1 MANQRLQGPSSVTA
15 HPGIPAG
22 HVSGKWELCRPG
34 AVPRSRPT
42 PTPGPACGS
51 SGRGPGPSAASAFG
65 PRCRPR
71 AHAGDGAGGPRPPPE
86 SGTSRG
92 DPGPA
97 RFLFR
102 APGSRVPPVSPGH
115 GPPPPRRVRLKPWL
129 VAQVSSRRFP
139 GLHWLDPERRRF
151 VIPWGHATRNP
162 PGPQEHDT
170 IFKAWAQET
179 GRFRAGDPPD
189 PPRWKA
195 TLRCALNKS
204 REFRLLLDGP
214 RGSPAQPFRIYEL
227 CEEPPGAADG
237 GDEDDYGCSG
247 EEDVSQLQ
255 KMTSLSIDD
264 TQHGGDLLPPY
275 PWPKE
280 EPPPFVPFVPPPP
293 ALLPGEAGGTHGTP
307 ELLPTALAETGP
319 PLGPPGPS
327 ATCPVAP
334 TEHLIPDLLVSP
346 HMLPLTDLELK
357 FQYRGRQVSALT
369 VSNPHGCRLFHSSL
383 EPTREQEELFGPL
396 TLEQVPFPSPD
407 AIPNEKQRF
416 YTHQL
421 LDVLDR
427 GLILELQGQDL
438 FALRLCQC
446 KVFWTGPCAAPQPG
460 PNPIQRE
467 TRTKLFSLEGFL
479 NGLIQFQKGQ
489 TPTPPPFEIFLC
501 FGEEWPDQK
510 PKEKKLITVQVV
522 PVAARLLLEMFSGE
536 LSWSADSIPLQISH
550 PDLKDRMVEQFKE
563 LHQLWQSHQRLPPAQ
578 PPPGPAA
585 GPWGLPPG
593 PLPH

>member
-1 MANQRLQGPSSVTA
+1 M
-15 HPGIPAG
+15 
-22 HVSGKWELCRPG
+22 E
-34 AVPRSRPT
+34 
-42 PTPGPACGS
+42 
-51 SGRGPGPSAASAFG
+51 
-65 PRCRPR
+65 
-71 AHAGDGAGGPRPPPE
+71 
-86 SGTSRG
+86 
-92 DPGPA
+92 
-97 RFLFR
+97 
-102 APGSRVPPVSPGH
+102 
-115 GPPPPRRVRLKPWL
+115 PPRRVRLKPWL

-139 GLHWLDPERRRF
+139 GLRWLDPERRRF

-162 PGPQEHDT
+162 PGPQDHDT

-227 CEEPPGAADG
+227 CEEPPGGADG

-247 EEDVSQLQ
+247 EEDVSQLH
-255 KMTSLSIDD
+255 KMTSLSID
-264 TQHGGDLLPPY
+264 
-275 PWPKE
+275 
-280 EPPPFVPFVPPPP
+280 V
-293 ALLPGEAGGTHGTP
+293 
-307 ELLPTALAETGP
+307 
-319 PLGPPGPS
+319 
-327 ATCPVAP
+327 
-334 TEHLIPDLLVSP
+334 
-346 HMLPLTDLELK
+346 TDLELK
-357 FQYRGRQVSALT
+357 FQYRGRQVCALT

-396 TLEQVPFPSPD
+396 TLEQVPFPAPD
-407 AIPNEKQRF
+407 TIPNEKQRF

-479 NGLIQFQKGQ
+479 NGLIQFQKGR

-563 LHQLWQSHQRLPPAQ
+563 LHQLWQSQQRLPPAQ
-578 PPPGPAA
+578 PPPSPAA
-585 GPWGLPPG
+585 GPWALPPG
-593 PLPH
+593 PLPR

>member
-1 MANQRLQGPSSVTA
+1 QAM
-15 HPGIPAG
+15 
-22 HVSGKWELCRPG
+22 
-34 AVPRSRPT
+34 
-42 PTPGPACGS
+42 
-51 SGRGPGPSAASAFG
+51 
-65 PRCRPR
+65 
-71 AHAGDGAGGPRPPPE
+71 D
-86 SGTSRG
+86 
-92 DPGPA
+92 
-97 RFLFR
+97 
-102 APGSRVPPVSPGH
+102 
-115 GPPPPRRVRLKPWL
+115 PPRRVRLKPWL

-139 GLHWLDPERRRF
+139 GLRWLDPERRRF

-162 PGPQEHDT
+162 PGPQDHDT

-214 RGSPAQPFRIYEL
+214 RGSPAQPFRVYEL
-227 CEEPPGAADG
+227 CEGPPGGTA
-237 GDEDDYGCSG
+237 
-247 EEDVSQLQ
+247 
-255 KMTSLSIDD
+255 LSIDGEQRALVGQEASGDWDAPLIPLSAPD

-280 EPPPFVPFVPPPP
+280 EPPPFASCCPPGGPFVPPPP
-293 ALLPGEAGGTHGTP
+293 ALLQGELGGTHGAP
-307 ELLPTALAETGP
+307 ELPPNTLAETGP
-319 PLGPPGPS
+319 PLGTPDPPS
-327 ATCPVAP
+327 ACPVAP
-334 TEHLIPDLLVSP
+334 MEHLIPDLLVSP

-357 FQYRGRQVSALT
+357 FQYRGRQVCALT

-383 EPTREQEELFGPL
+383 EPTQEQEELFGPL
-396 TLEQVPFPSPD
+396 MLEQVPFPAPD
-407 AIPNEKQRF
+407 GIPNEKQRF

-467 TRTKLFSLEGFL
+467 RRTKLFSLEGFL
-479 NGLIQFQKGQ
+479 NGLIQFQKGR

-510 PKEKKLITVQVV
+510 PKEKKLITVQVRGGAPSCPLGDTGVSLCCDTVGLSQVV

-563 LHQLWQSHQRLPPAQ
+563 LHQLWQSHQRLPLMQ
-578 PPPGPAA
+578 PLPGPSTA
-585 GPWGLPPG
+585 P
-593 PLPH
+593 

>member
-1 MANQRLQGPSSVTA
+1 M
-15 HPGIPAG
+15 
-22 HVSGKWELCRPG
+22 E
-34 AVPRSRPT
+34 
-42 PTPGPACGS
+42 
-51 SGRGPGPSAASAFG
+51 
-65 PRCRPR
+65 
-71 AHAGDGAGGPRPPPE
+71 
-86 SGTSRG
+86 
-92 DPGPA
+92 
-97 RFLFR
+97 
-102 APGSRVPPVSPGH
+102 
-115 GPPPPRRVRLKPWL
+115 PPRRVRLKPWL

-162 PGPQEHDT
+162 PGPQDHDT

-214 RGSPAQPFRIYEL
+214 RSSPAQPFRVYEL
-227 CEEPPGAADG
+227 CEETPGGADG
-237 GDEDDYGCSG
+237 GDEDNYGCSG
-247 EEDVSQLQ
+247 EEDVSQLH

-264 TQHGGDLLPPY
+264 KKHEQDLLPPY

-280 EPPPFVPFVPPPP
+280 KAPPFANHCPPGGPFGPPPP
-293 ALLPGEAGGTHGTP
+293 ALLQGEAEGTHGAP
-307 ELLPTALAETGP
+307 ELLPGALAEMGP

-327 ATCPVAP
+327 SACPVAP

-357 FQYRGRQVSALT
+357 FQYRGHQVSALT

-396 TLEQVPFPSPD
+396 TLEQVPFPAPD
-407 AIPNEKQRF
+407 IIPNEKQRF

-438 FALRLCQC
+438 FAVRLCQC
-446 KVFWTGPCAAPQPG
+446 KVFWTGPCAAPRPG

-467 TRTKLFSLEGFL
+467 RRTKLFSLEGFL

-578 PPPGPAA
+578 PPPGPSA
-585 GPWGLPPG
+585 GPWALPPG
-593 PLPH
+593 PLPR

>member
-1 MANQRLQGPSSVTA
+1 MTETVTNQSPQR
-15 HPGIPAG
+15 
-22 HVSGKWELCRPG
+22 RPG
-34 AVPRSRPT
+34 VP
-42 PTPGPACGS
+42 
-51 SGRGPGPSAASAFG
+51 
-65 PRCRPR
+65 
-71 AHAGDGAGGPRPPPE
+71 AH
-86 SGTSRG
+86 RG
-92 DPGPA
+92 DPRASRGEGNGTGGA
-97 RFLFR
+97 RR
-102 APGSRVPPVSPGH
+102 CPRTME
-115 GPPPPRRVRLKPWL
+115 PPRRVRLKPWL

-139 GLHWLDPERRRF
+139 GLRWLDAERRRF

-162 PGPQEHDT
+162 PGPQDHDT

-227 CEEPPGAADG
+227 CDEPPGGADG

-247 EEDVSQLQ
+247 EEDVSQLH

-264 TQHGGDLLPPY
+264 TQHRGDLLPPY

-280 EPPPFVPFVPPPP
+280 EAPPFATQCPPGGPFGAPPP
-293 ALLPGEAGGTHGTP
+293 ALIQGEAGGTHGAP
-307 ELLPTALAETGP
+307 ELLPGALAEMGP

-327 ATCPVAP
+327 SSCPVAP

-357 FQYRGRQVSALT
+357 FQYRGRQVCALT

-396 TLEQVPFPSPD
+396 TLEQVPFPAPD
-407 AIPNEKQRF
+407 TIPNEKQRF

-446 KVFWTGPCAAPQPG
+446 KVFWTGPCATPQPG

-578 PPPGPAA
+578 PPPGPSA
-585 GPWGLPPG
+585 GPWALPPG

>member
-1 MANQRLQGPSSVTA
+1 MGGTRGGHMGTGDTRGVTRA
-15 HPGIPAG
+15 
-22 HVSGKWELCRPG
+22 
-34 AVPRSRPT
+34 T
-42 PTPGPACGS
+42 
-51 SGRGPGPSAASAFG
+51 AASAFG
-65 PRCRPR
+65 
-71 AHAGDGAGGPRPPPE
+71 
-86 SGTSRG
+86 
-92 DPGPA
+92 
-97 RFLFR
+97 L
-102 APGSRVPPVSPGH
+102 RVPPPAPTLETELGA
-115 GPPPPRRVRLKPWL
+115 P
-129 VAQVSSRRFP
+129 P
-139 GLHWLDPERRRF
+139 GLRWLDPERRRF

-170 IFKAWAQET
+170 IFKAWAQ
-179 GRFRAGDPPD
+179 
-189 PPRWKA
+189 PR
-195 TLRCALNKS
+195 
-204 REFRLLLDGP
+204 
-214 RGSPAQPFRIYEL
+214 
-227 CEEPPGAADG
+227 
-237 GDEDDYGCSG
+237 
-247 EEDVSQLQ
+247 V
-255 KMTSLSIDD
+255 
-264 TQHGGDLLPPY
+264 
-275 PWPKE
+275 
-280 EPPPFVPFVPPPP
+280 
-293 ALLPGEAGGTHGTP
+293 LPGPADP
-307 ELLPTALAETGP
+307 V
-319 PLGPPGPS
+319 PS
-327 ATCPVAP
+327 AV
-334 TEHLIPDLLVSP
+334 
-346 HMLPLTDLELK
+346 TDLELK
-357 FQYRGRQVSALT
+357 FQYRGRQVCALT

-416 YTHQL
+416 YTRQL

-550 PDLKDRMVEQFKE
+550 PDQVRPARVVSGSRQQAGHGGLRGAAPHDPQTD
-563 LHQLWQSHQRLPPAQ
+563 PPSS
-578 PPPGPAA
+578 
-585 GPWGLPPG
+585 
-593 PLPH
+593 

>member
-1 MANQRLQGPSSVTA
+1 MTASATNQSSQRD
-15 HPGIPAG
+15 
-22 HVSGKWELCRPG
+22 S
-34 AVPRSRPT
+34 AVP
-42 PTPGPACGS
+42 
-51 SGRGPGPSAASAFG
+51 
-65 PRCRPR
+65 
-71 AHAGDGAGGPRPPPE
+71 AH
-86 SGTSRG
+86 RG
-92 DPGPA
+92 DP
-97 RFLFR
+97 R
-102 APGSRVPPVSPGH
+102 ASRGERDGH
-115 GPPPPRRVRLKPWL
+115 RVCKYMQSAMDPPRRVRLKPWL

-139 GLHWLDPERRRF
+139 GLRWLDPERRRF

-162 PGPQEHDT
+162 PGGPQDHDT

-214 RGSPAQPFRIYEL
+214 RGSPAQPFRVYEL
-227 CEEPPGAADG
+227 CEEPPGGAEG

-255 KMTSLSIDD
+255 KMTSLSID
-264 TQHGGDLLPPY
+264 
-275 PWPKE
+275 
-280 EPPPFVPFVPPPP
+280 V
-293 ALLPGEAGGTHGTP
+293 
-307 ELLPTALAETGP
+307 
-319 PLGPPGPS
+319 
-327 ATCPVAP
+327 
-334 TEHLIPDLLVSP
+334 
-346 HMLPLTDLELK
+346 TDLELK
-357 FQYRGRQVSALT
+357 FQYRGRQVCALT

-396 TLEQVPFPSPD
+396 TLEQVPFPAPD
-407 AIPNEKQRF
+407 TIPNEKQRF

-446 KVFWTGPCAAPQPG
+446 KVFWTGPCASPQPG

-467 TRTKLFSLEGFL
+467 RRTKLFSLEGFL

-578 PPPGPAA
+578 PPPGPSA
-585 GPWGLPPG
+585 GAWALPPG